1 MAMLAVLRQFRVLV
15 RSMREHYRGV
25 EETSGL
31 GGAQVWALAE
41 VVASPGLST
50 GDLARRLGVHLST
63 ASNLVSR
70 LDGLGLVRRE
80 RAGRDLRVVQ
90 IVATPSGRKKLTSA
104 PRPLVGVLQQALL
117 DLPRR
122 RLEALQA
129 ELSEVMR
136 HIKLRDARAA
146 RSTPIAEMLS
156 RRRARSTKEKRR
168 LKG

>member
-1 MAMLAVLRQFRVLV
+1 MERNREAMLAVLRQFRVLV

-25 EETSGL
+25 EEASGL

-70 LDGLGLVRRE
+70 LDALGLVRRE

-90 IVATPSGRKKLTSA
+90 LVATPAGRQKLASA

-146 RSTPIAEMLS
+146 RSTPMAELLS
-156 RRRARSTKEKRR
+156 RRRK
-168 LKG
+168 